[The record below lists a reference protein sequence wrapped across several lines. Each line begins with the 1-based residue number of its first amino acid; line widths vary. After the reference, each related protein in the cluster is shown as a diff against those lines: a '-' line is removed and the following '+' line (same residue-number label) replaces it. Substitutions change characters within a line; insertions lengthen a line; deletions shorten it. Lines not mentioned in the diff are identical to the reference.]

1 MLKSHKHAGHSL
13 GPYLIHKEMFEYIYR
28 LRSIY
33 SIQYIYMYI
42 IVFLRTCSVSQ
53 KVWHVSLSHLMSSL
67 KPASARLIP
76 ATTIYVTFSNSGS
89 IGVET
94 DCPQM
99 QPNLPDSAQ
108 PGKSCKCQPVVVLGR
123 LKMTVQLKLHLW
135 HKFITPWDLLLMSG
149 LWCPCALVVCS
160 MRSMLLG
167 HTSMLSFDLR
177 TPAQTWHAAGVKAAW
192 TSKRKDLSD
201 SLLCLWQPVA
211 GSCSLQASRG
221 YLSVSK

>member
-13 GPYLIHKEMFEYIYR
+13 GPSLIHKEMFEYIYR

-33 SIQYIYMYI
+33 SIQYI

-89 IGVET
+89 IGVGT

-108 PGKSCKCQPVVVLGR
+108 PGKSCKCQPVVVFGR
-123 LKMTVQLKLHLW
+123 LKMTVQCTAQASPSTQIHNTLG
-135 HKFITPWDLLLMSG
+135 PSAYVG
-149 LWCPCALVVCS
+149 ALVSLCS
-160 MRSMLLG
+160 CCLFYEINASWTYQHALFWLAHARANLACCGRQGSMDLKTKGSVGFIALLVTACG
-167 HTSMLSFDLR
+167 WRVLVTSF
-177 TPAQTWHAAGVKAAW
+177 TG
-192 TSKRKDLSD
+192 
-201 SLLCLWQPVA
+201 LLI
-211 GSCSLQASRG
+211 SE
-221 YLSVSK
+221 